1 MCLQVSIRKS
11 KSLNPYN
18 NPYLKITVPFFNALH
33 EEISAAEL
41 EGKAILI
48 AMDANSKL
56 GPEYIHGDPYGQS
69 PNGKVLA
76 EIIDRHALCVA
87 NGLQE
92 KREGLI
98 TREKDTVNGLK
109 KSVIDF
115 VIISSDLLE
124 HMDKIHIDD
133 QRLHVLTKN
142 RRTKNGIDYSES
154 DHNIINTKFKLTW
167 SLNQRNIIEVF
178 KYNDKIRKVRFK
190 EATTHTKH
198 LSQIVD
204 MKKPIHI
211 VTKKFLKRLKGFIHQ
226 CFTKVKII
234 HDRRHSYARHSLGRI
249 NVY

>member
-1 MCLQVSIRKS
+1 
-11 KSLNPYN
+11 
-18 NPYLKITVPFFNALH
+18 
-33 EEISAAEL
+33 
-41 EGKAILI
+41 
-48 AMDANSKL
+48 MDANSKL

-167 SLNQRNIIEVF
+167 SLNQRKIIEVF
-178 KYNDKIRKVRFK
+178 KYNDKIGKVKFK

-198 LSQIVD
+198 LSQIID
-204 MKKPIHI
+204 MKKPINV
-211 VTKKFLKRLKGFIHQ
+211 VTKKFLKKLKGFIHQ

-234 HDRRHSYARHSLGRI
+234 DKPDEQLE
-249 NVY
+249 NL